1 MATQLGS
8 FGLVNT
14 LYDNT
19 LFNAHPYSIDAVQWL
34 QNNYY
39 PTDNEV
45 FVVSYPKT
53 GTTVTL
59 QICHEIMECYYNKT
73 KSKNDEYYKENQGH
87 HTYTEWIDVQRSRS
101 METFNKLIA
110 ETKNTKRRFWKSMF
124 VLVFFVIYSSSFDFV
139 LMVIAHLPLN
149 YLPFKAYPKRM
160 IICCRN
166 PKDVLV
172 SFYFHFKNFRGKS
185 QRFTGSFDTF
195 YTLFVAG
202 LLNGNSY
209 FDFYR
214 NFWSFYR
221 QNLQSKQ
228 TEIYWSNFEDLA
240 ESEQSKRR
248 QIRKVLSETARCAHQ
263 IISKFLVLTLEVLRP
278 LVCC

>member
-1 MATQLGS
+1 MG
-8 FGLVNT
+8 
-14 LYDNT
+14 
-19 LFNAHPYSIDAVQWL
+19 
-34 QNNYY
+34 
-39 PTDNEV
+39 
-45 FVVSYPKT
+45 
-53 GTTVTL
+53 
-59 QICHEIMECYYNKT
+59 
-73 KSKNDEYYKENQGH
+73 
-87 HTYTEWIDVQRSRS
+87 
-101 METFNKLIA
+101 
-110 ETKNTKRRFWKSMF
+110 RRFWKT
-124 VLVFFVIYSSSFDFV
+124 
-139 LMVIAHLPLN
+139 HLPLN

-228 TEIYWSNFEDLA
+228 TEIYWSNFEDFA

-248 QIRKVLSETARCAHQ
+248 QIRNLIKFIGVDDVVNSEQDLDRIMERTSVKRMKQQYKA
-263 IISKFLVLTLEVLRP
+263 FLVADFVRKGMLGIGNII
-278 LVCC
+278 